1 MWFWVVVLWYL
12 LLLLQFFLKYWSC
25 LLNKHFIQS
34 SFSKDSPNKN
44 DLSHYMLNNE
54 VHLYN
59 QKQNDHIQDNDYN
72 ELHQD
77 NLLENDYSYI
87 IFSNKIPR
95 FTTTITN
102 QTTWTFTLLMTN
114 LMTIMTIWL
123 NKGEIY
129 YTKLYDLYIRRFKNE
144 ITRVVLILISWR
156 HIIFIPTILPSL
168 Q

>member
-1 MWFWVVVLWYL
+1 
-12 LLLLQFFLKYWSC
+12 
-25 LLNKHFIQS
+25 
-34 SFSKDSPNKN
+34 
-44 DLSHYMLNNE
+44 MLNNE

-77 NLLENDYSYI
+77 ILLENDYSYI

-114 LMTIMTIWL
+114 LMTIMTRWL

-129 YTKLYDLYIRRFKNE
+129 YNKLYDLYIRRFKKWNYQSCLDSHLLE
-144 ITRVVLILISWR
+144 AYHLHSYNLT
-156 HIIFIPTILPSL
+156 IFTIEYYLFL
-168 Q
+168 QYFAIWPGFPQLWQ